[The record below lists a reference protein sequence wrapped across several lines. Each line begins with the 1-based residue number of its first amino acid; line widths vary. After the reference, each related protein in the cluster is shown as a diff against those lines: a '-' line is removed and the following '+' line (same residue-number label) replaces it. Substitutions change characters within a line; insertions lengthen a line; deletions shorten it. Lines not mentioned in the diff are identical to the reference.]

1 MRLVDCLT
9 TAHNPALVA
18 LAALVCVLGSW
29 ITISLLKRVRST
41 RAGARIAWVFLGAVA
56 GGATVWCTHFV
67 AMIAYEP
74 GVLVTYEPG
83 LTGVSLLVA
92 IAGSGAALLLA
103 AQRLRGAAIMGGL
116 LFGLSVASMHF
127 IGMAAFAVDAV
138 IHWSSAYVVAAVAGS
153 LLFGALSF
161 RLADKAADARGRW
174 LAIVCMVLGIV
185 ILHFTAMSAMII
197 LPFAPLDGALTG
209 NDAHQAIA
217 IGVAG
222 VGLLVLGAGAAS
234 YALDSQSRGQAEV
247 RLQHLIEGS
256 VDGMAVER
264 DGVIVALNG
273 ALTALI
279 GVEREA
285 LIGQSLSD
293 WAEDA
298 ARLAD
303 GDMVQSSLKTVSGEV
318 LPVELSAKHD
328 HVSEGAVMIYA
339 VRDLRARQAQERR
352 IAHLAR
358 NDSLTGLPN
367 RASFLERLN
376 RQTATIKPGQT
387 LALFALDLN
396 RFKEVNDLY
405 GHAVGDQLLCRISD
419 QLRDA
424 LKEGEFVARQGGDEF
439 VAMAP
444 VASRAEAMAVAERLR
459 AAVVRPVTIDH
470 ADLSCGASI
479 GVSLW
484 PQDAD
489 DLSTL
494 INNADL
500 AMYRAK
506 GSLTVDICFYEA
518 DMDQA
523 VRARR
528 RVTQALREALDNEQ
542 FQLHYQVQ
550 ASVET
555 GKATGYEVLLRWKDE
570 TGRNIPPS
578 DFIPV
583 AEETGLILPIGEWV
597 LRQACK
603 QAAAW
608 AEPHR
613 IAVNLSP
620 VQLGHVD
627 LPRLV
632 QQVLAETGL
641 AASRL
646 ELEITETAMI
656 SDMERTTHVLRQL
669 KALGVTIAMD
679 DFGTGYSS
687 LSTLRAF
694 PFDKIKLDRSF
705 MTELDGEAPQ
715 SRAIIRAVLTIGESL
730 SIPVLA
736 EGVETPE
743 QLAFLRAQGCNEVQ
757 GYLLGRPQP
766 EADALSNGAA
776 VIAATPSGPAQAAT
790 ESSARALAAA

>member
-1 MRLVDCLT
+1 MRIVDCLT
-9 TAHNPALVA
+9 NAHNLALVA

-41 RAGARIAWVFLGAVA
+41 RAGARAAWVFLGAVA

-74 GVLVTYEPG
+74 GLQVAYEPG
-83 LTGVSLLVA
+83 LTGLSLLVA
-92 IAGSGAALLLA
+92 ILGSGTAQLLA
-103 AQRLRGAAIMGGL
+103 AQRFPGSGLVGGV
-116 LFGLSVASMHF
+116 LFGLSVAAMHF

-138 IHWSSAYVVAAVAGS
+138 IQWSVPYVVVAVIGSVLFAALA
-153 LLFGALSF
+153 FK
-161 RLADKAADARGRW
+161 ADKLWPTAKGLW
-174 LAIVCMVLGIV
+174 LAILFMVLGIV
-185 ILHFTAMSAMII
+185 VLHFTAMSAMTI

-209 NDAHQAIA
+209 DDAKHVLA

-234 YALDSQSRGQAEV
+234 YALDSQSRGQAEM

-264 DGVIVALNG
+264 DGVI
-273 ALTALI
+273 I
-279 GVEREA
+279 GVNSALLKLLGAEREA
-285 LIGQSLSD
+285 AIGQSLSS
-293 WAEDA
+293 WVEDA

-303 GDMVQSSLKTVSGEV
+303 GDMVQSSLKTASGEV
-318 LPVELSAKHD
+318 LPVELAAKRD
-328 HVSEGAVMIYA
+328 HASEGEVMLYS

-367 RASFLERLN
+367 RASFLERLS
-376 RQTATIKPGQT
+376 RQTATIKPGET

-405 GHAVGDQLLCRISD
+405 GHAVGDQLLCRIAD

-424 LKEGEFVARQGGDEF
+424 LKDGEFVARQGGDEF

-444 VASRAEAMAVAERLR
+444 VSSRAEAQAVAERLR
-459 AAVVRPVTIDH
+459 AAIIRPVNIEH

-484 PQDAD
+484 PEDAD

-542 FQLHYQVQ
+542 FELHYQVQ

-570 TGRNIPPS
+570 NGRNIPPS

-632 QQVLAETGL
+632 HQVLLETGL
-641 AASRL
+641 QASRL

-705 MTELDGEAPQ
+705 MTELDGAAPQ

-766 EADALSNGAA
+766 EADALMNGAA
-776 VIAATPSGPAQAAT
+776 LVATPSHEDQAASV
-790 ESSARALAAA
+790 SSARARAVA